1 MAHLHKKM
9 KKGRPYYYVREMA
22 RVDGKPKVVNQ
33 VYLGSADR
41 ILEMATGGGT
51 AFSRIQ
57 TQEFGALWLA
67 DLMDREVGLAD
78 IVDSVVQ
85 KGKRESGPSI
95 GEYFL
100 YAVFNRMID
109 PRSKRA
115 LESWFKETAV
125 QTIRPVDVGELT
137 SQRFWEKWDRV
148 TADQIEEIAARFF
161 RKVQQ
166 IEPADSDCF
175 LFDTTNYYTFMSSDT
190 PSELAQRGKNKDG
203 RDWLRQVG
211 VALLVSR
218 DTQMPLFYKPYEGNR
233 HDSKVFHRTL
243 EEVRACM
250 RSTKKEAAH
259 LTLVFDKG
267 MNSEAN
273 IALIDA
279 HEDLHFV
286 TTYSTYFAEDLAQV
300 DLSRFEPVDTVKNQ
314 ELKTLGREEDIL
326 TAWRTTGELWGR
338 LRTLVVTHNPRTAAK
353 QRYSF
358 EEKMLRLQE
367 ELYAMRVK
375 VREQAPHWK
384 NPKQV
389 RQRYIDRCKELHLPG
404 NLYDLTF
411 ETDQGGTRMGFRKN
425 FYRIGRYINRFGKN
439 IIVTD
444 NMDWTTDEIVR
455 ASLDRYMVENAFR
468 QTKDHKQVSLFPIR
482 HWTDGKIRCHILTC
496 LVALTYLRM
505 IEIRLRRA
513 ELDLTAAAAM
523 EQMENLHS
531 CLCWNPK
538 KRKPHRMIEEPNDIQ
553 AQIVAAFGFQVIEG
567 GVLQPL

>member
-1 MAHLHKKM
+1 MAHLHKKI
-9 KKGRPYYYVREMA
+9 KKGRPYYYIREMA

-33 VYLGSADR
+33 VYLGSPER
-41 ILEMATGGGT
+41 ILELMGGGGSEL
-51 AFSRIQ
+51 SRIQ
-57 TQEFGALWLA
+57 AQEFGALWLA
-67 DLMDREVGLAD
+67 NLIDRELNLSE
-78 IVDSVVQ
+78 IIDSVIPD
-85 KGKRESGPSI
+85 GKRESGPSV

-100 YAVFNRMID
+100 YAVLNRMVE

-115 LESWFKETAV
+115 LEAWYKETAI
-125 QTIRPVDVGELT
+125 QAIRPVDCAALT
-137 SQRFWEKWDRV
+137 SQRYWDKWDRV
-148 TADQIEEIAARFF
+148 EASHIEEIAARFF

-166 IEPADSDCF
+166 IEPAKSDCF

-190 PSELAQRGKNKDG
+190 ESDLARRGKNKDG

-211 VALLVSR
+211 IALLVSR

-243 EEVRACM
+243 EEVRASM
-250 RSTKKEAAH
+250 QSTKKAGAH

-279 HEDLHFV
+279 HDDLHFI
-286 TTYSTYFAEDLAQV
+286 TTYSTYFAEELVQV
-300 DLSRFEPVDTVKNQ
+300 DLSRFEAVETPKNQ
-314 ELKTLGREEDIL
+314 ELKRVGREEDIL
-326 TAWRTTGELWGR
+326 VAWRTTGELWGR
-338 LRTLVVTHNPRTAAK
+338 SRTVVVTYNPRTAAK

-358 EEKMLRLQE
+358 ERKMLQLQE

-389 RQRYIDRCKELHLPG
+389 LNRYAERCKELHLPDD
-404 NLYDLTF
+404 LYDLSF
-411 ETDQGGTRMGFRKN
+411 ENDGGKTRMGFRKN
-425 FYRIGRYINRFGKN
+425 YYRMGRYINRFGKN

-444 NMDWTTDEIVR
+444 NMDWSTDDIVR
-455 ASLDRYMVENAFR
+455 ASLDRYMVEKAFR
-468 QTKDHKQVSLFPIR
+468 HTKDHNQVSLFPIR

-496 LVALTYLRM
+496 FVALAYLRI

-513 ELDLTAAAAM
+513 GLNLTAATAM
-523 EQMENLHS
+523 EQMKRLHS

-538 KRKPHRMIEEPNDIQ
+538 KRKPHRMIEQPNDVQ
-553 AQIVAAFGFQVIEG
+553 NQILAAFGSRVTDG
-567 GVLQPL
+567 GVLQPI